1 MTTPKPAKIFIQVE
15 TPQEQQ
21 ENSKSARKAFNNL
34 QQSAFGKDKENLIKR
49 SPAYIAKELLARQ
62 LSVER

>member
-34 QQSAFGKDKENLIKR
+34 QQSAFGKDKE
-49 SPAYIAKELLARQ
+49 LLARQ